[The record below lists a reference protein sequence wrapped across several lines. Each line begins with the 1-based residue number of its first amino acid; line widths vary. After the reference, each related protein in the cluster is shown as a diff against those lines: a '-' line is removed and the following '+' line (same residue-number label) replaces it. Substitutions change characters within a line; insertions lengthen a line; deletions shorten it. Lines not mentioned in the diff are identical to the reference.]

1 LSSSILY
8 LHLLKTYEISLVSPM
23 INLSPIVL
31 LVLSSVI
38 LSESITFVQF
48 LGIIIVIVFA
58 FILEVTAHGSKKR
71 PIKQHFIKLKRIL
84 KKEKIESEIY
94 SFFHFRSKRTKFIYH
109 VFIML
114 VFFSISG
121 VTDKLILKDVNALTN
136 LFFTALFVSFFILI
150 YIFKTKDLI
159 DIIVLFKKKEVFF
172 VSLLNLSSNIL
183 ILYAISIPSAL
194 VSLVIPV
201 RRTSTLFSSFFGG
214 LLFHEKHLRKKLISV
229 IGMIFGVLLIAF

>member
-1 LSSSILY
+1 
-8 LHLLKTYEISLVSPM
+8 
-23 INLSPIVL
+23 
-31 LVLSSVI
+31 
-38 LSESITFVQF
+38 
-48 LGIIIVIVFA
+48 
-58 FILEVTAHGSKKR
+58 
-71 PIKQHFIKLKRIL
+71 
-84 KKEKIESEIY
+84 
-94 SFFHFRSKRTKFIYH
+94 
-109 VFIML
+109 ML